1 MMMMMMMMMMMR
13 RKRRRKEERLQWRG
27 GERDTGRILSE
38 SCVYFNPDHSKLLI
52 IVSLLPVEK

>member
-1 MMMMMMMMMMMR
+1 MMMMMMMMMMKMR
-13 RKRRRKEERLQWRG
+13 RRNEERLQWHG
-27 GERDTGRILSE
+27 GERDIGRILSE